1 MVRRATIV
9 TVLTG
14 VVVVLVLGCATAASA
29 SVRIRDVNVRRFP
42 NVGVTISTDD
52 PTLLSRADIRVTENG
67 IPVQVTG
74 VTPLSKVENHV
85 DVVLAID
92 VSNSMRG
99 AELRTALAAA
109 RTFVGSAPPWIPV
122 GVLSFA
128 AATDVISPITSD
140 HEALG
145 NAVSSMTDATSQGTA
160 LFGAVSAGS
169 EMFQGPG
176 QHNLIILTDGRNTQ
190 SGTLASAIDAAKK
203 AGVTVFTV
211 GLARGDPDEN
221 VLRALADGTGGGFR
235 LLSNDDL
242 TAAYKTLAAQ
252 LAHQYLI
259 LYRSK
264 VPFGAS
270 ARIDVASPTGSDEI
284 RLVMPTAPD
293 AGVTSGRDSFLYR
306 LMDGQGGLVLVVA
319 LAFIAAMM
327 FMHLVANGV
336 QDARRRRELSARLL
350 AGADGSPSPIAEDEP
365 RHAPRPL
372 TDAVERGAEAAGV
385 LAPLRRVLHRA
396 GWSIG
401 VGEFLLPSVFGP
413 VLLGVLLG
421 AVVNPILGVVV
432 LLLALTIPFFILFR
446 AARSR
451 IGVLQSQLPDVLM
464 ILASSLRAGHS
475 FLQALDSVAKEIE
488 EPASSEFSRAIA
500 EIQLG
505 RTIDDALEGLAQRI
519 GSQDLEWAVTA
530 IAIQRKV
537 GGNLAEVLETV
548 AATIRE
554 RETIRRQVRV
564 LSAEGRWSV
573 IILICL
579 PFVIVGYLLLVN
591 PSYLSPLIT
600 SPVGRLAI
608 GGAAMLMIVGTIW
621 MRKIVRLDA

>member
-1 MVRRATIV
+1 MVRRAT
-9 TVLTG
+9 VLTSAI
-14 VVVVLVLGCATAASA
+14 VALVLACAIPASA
-29 SVRIRDVNVRRFP
+29 TVRIREVNVRRFP
-42 NVGVTISTDD
+42 VVGVTISTDD
-52 PTLLSRADIRVTENG
+52 PTLLSRADVRVTENG
-67 IPVQVTG
+67 IPVTVTG
-74 VTPLSKVENHV
+74 VTALSKVETHV

-109 RTFVGSAPPWIPV
+109 RTFVGSVPPWIQV

-128 AATDVISPITSD
+128 AGTDVISPITSD
-140 HEALG
+140 HPALAA
-145 NAVSSMTDATSQGTA
+145 AVSSMTDATSQGTA

-169 EMFQGPG
+169 AMFEGPG
-176 QHNLIILTDGRNTQ
+176 QRNLIILTDGRNTQ
-190 SGTLASAIDAAKK
+190 AGTIESSVDAAKR
-203 AGVTVFTV
+203 AGVTVFTL
-211 GLARGDPDEN
+211 GLARGDPDEA

-252 LAHQYLI
+252 LSHQYVV

-264 VPFGAS
+264 VPFGAP
-270 ARIDVASPTGSDEI
+270 ARIDVESPTGSDEF

-293 AGVTSGRDSFLYR
+293 AGITAGHGSFLYR
-306 LMDGQGGLVLVVA
+306 WMDGQGGLVLVVA
-319 LAFIAAMM
+319 LAFVAAMM
-327 FMHLVANGV
+327 FMTLVTNAV
-336 QDARRRRELSARLL
+336 QDSRRRRELSDRLL
-350 AGADGSPSPIAEDEP
+350 AGTGGNGSPIAEDEP
-365 RHAPRPL
+365 RLAPRPFAE
-372 TDAVERGAEAAGV
+372 AVERGAAAAGI
-385 LAPLRRVLHRA
+385 LAPLSRVLHRA
-396 GWSIG
+396 GWSVG
-401 VGEFLLPSVFGP
+401 VGEFLLPTVLLP

-432 LLLALTIPFFILFR
+432 LLLALGIPFFFLFR
-446 AARSR
+446 AARLR
-451 IGVLQSQLPDVLM
+451 LGVLQSQLPDVLM

-488 EPASSEFSRAIA
+488 EPAASEFSRAIA

-505 RTIDDALEGLAQRI
+505 RTIDDALESLAERI

-548 AATIRE
+548 AGTIRE

-608 GGAAMLMIVGTIW
+608 GGAAMLMIVGTVW